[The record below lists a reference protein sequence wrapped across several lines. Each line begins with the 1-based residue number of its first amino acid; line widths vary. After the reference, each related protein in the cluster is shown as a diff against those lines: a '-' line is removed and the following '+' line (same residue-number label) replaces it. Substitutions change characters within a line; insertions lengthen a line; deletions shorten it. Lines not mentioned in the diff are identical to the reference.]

1 MNARDK
7 AIEMY
12 TKAGGGRLRYLT
24 YGEEREVRRVIEKAV
39 AGWTEHELEVA
50 GLEEPPCSITLEASN
65 SGTSVAMF
73 VTDGFGRRDKVA
85 YTQIPRVE
93 DDHPNAKSAFK
104 RIEGKAEEARKILRE
119 LSEKAK
125 RGEIKREEDNAHG

>member
-1 MNARDK
+1 MSARDK

-24 YGEEREVRRVIEKAV
+24 HEEERRVRQVIEKAV

-50 GLEEPPCSITLEASN
+50 GIEEPPCSIELEASS

-73 VTDGFGRRDKVA
+73 VIDGFGHRGKVA
-85 YTQIPRVE
+85 YTQIPLVE
-93 DDHPNAKSAFK
+93 DNHPNAKSAFE
-104 RIEGKAEEARKILRE
+104 RIEGKAQETREILRE

-125 RGEIKREEDNAHG
+125 RREIKEDVPYVDG